1 MHLQQFWNVA
11 NYAEE
16 VLSNFGVGTKST
28 LVVVVGEANIEHSAQ
43 TYNAELALSF

>member
-1 MHLQQFWNVA
+1 MLQIMLK
-11 NYAEE
+11 E
-16 VLSNFGVGTKST
+16 VLSNFGFGTKST